1 MQQERETG
9 KRELPNVQK
18 TINKMAIVSPEL
30 SLIMLNING
39 LNSPIKRHRVD
50 EWIEKQHNYM
60 LPTRGSLQL

>member
-39 LNSPIKRHRVD
+39 LNSPFSQSMSFGWGI
-50 EWIEKQHNYM
+50 
-60 LPTRGSLQL
+60 